1 MSKNQPR
8 DGNGKFAK
16 KPSFIALYGNNN
28 TVALF
33 ETVEDMEKF
42 AKENG
47 MGIPKERSLKNP
59 DCEPATKGYVKCQIR
74 KLISVSGHSHGNHD
88 ELCGALGL
96 LSLFAFI
103 GSLVVSF
110 LLYFVPPGAG
120 SIYSL
125 AQCQTVACYT
135 FTFCTVMGVI
145 CGSCLIA
152 ECKDETEPNTII
164 DEDSTP
170 SEFQK
175 YEPPCEKK
183 DRCE

>member
-16 KPSFIALYGNNN
+16 TIKIVDKYGNSAYF
-28 TVALF
+28 TPEELEGF
-33 ETVEDMEKF
+33 GKK
-42 AKENG
+42 KE
-47 MGIPKERSLKNP
+47 EKNP

-74 KLISVSGHSHGNHD
+74 KLISVSGHSHGNHN
-88 ELCGALGL
+88 ELCGVLGL

-110 LLYFVPPGAG
+110 LFYFVPPAGVG

-125 AQCQTVACYT
+125 AQCQTAACYT
-135 FTFCTVMGVI
+135 FTFCAVMGVI
-145 CGSCLIA
+145 CGSCLIS

-164 DEDSTP
+164 DEDGTQ

-183 DRCE
+183 DDCS